1 MTAAKCNRS
10 SEEVYFLKECEMEL
24 ARGASHIA
32 SMLHAE
38 SIHAAVKETAL
49 LFETSHGRDDLNLFL
64 LELARKLE
72 QRGKP
77 EAVAALQDFIRRGRS
92 RGIEELE
99 AIPSFIRQS
108 PGQKPQG
115 ARSQNGKASATAD
128 AAQKKNQRR
137 T

>member
-1 MTAAKCNRS
+1 MTAAKCNRT
-10 SEEVYFLKECEMEL
+10 SEEAHFLKECEMEL
-24 ARGASHIA
+24 ERGASHIA

-49 LFETSHGRDDLNLFL
+49 LFETSHGRDDLKLFL
-64 LELARKLE
+64 LELARKLK

-77 EAVAALQDFIRRGRS
+77 EAVTVLQEFIKRGRS

-128 AAQKKNQRR
+128 VAQKNSGGRN
-137 T
+137 